1 MKTIV
6 TWNGGVR
13 LEERPEPT
21 VKEHP
26 KRVLVKVSYSS
37 ISAGTELG
45 LLANP
50 SVPNGFALGYSAA
63 GTVLEV
69 GSAVE
74 GLKPGDFVACYGGPY
89 VYHAELLSVP
99 EMLCVKLS
107 GPESMPTAA
116 FVGLGSVAVHST
128 RRLARQ
134 FGETVWVAGLGVLG
148 QLIAQ
153 LGTRANYR
161 VFATDMKDER
171 LQLAADCGINDVC
184 RADDPQLAER
194 IAAYTDGHGFDS
206 IALCAHATASALVES
221 HMQHLAFRG
230 TFALVG
236 NVPIQFSRDLFFAKE
251 ADFVIARAAGPG
263 RYDRQYEEEC
273 IDYPKSYVR
282 WTEGRNMQEF
292 VRNVEN
298 GSLHIRKMLTHEF
311 ALDDVVEAYEL
322 LKREASS
329 ALGVLIRYD
338 QSPHTPLNL

>member
-6 TWNGGVR
+6 TCQGKVR
-13 LEERPEPT
+13 LEDRPEPS

-26 KRVLVKVSYSS
+26 KRVLVKVIYSS
-37 ISAGTELG
+37 ISPGTELG

-50 SVPNGFALGYSAA
+50 AIPDGFALGYSAA

-89 VYHAELLSVP
+89 VYHAEVLSVP
-99 EMLCVKLS
+99 EMLCAKLS
-107 GPESMPTAA
+107 GPESMPTAS

-148 QLIAQ
+148 LLIAQ
-153 LGTRANYR
+153 LGDRANYR

-171 LQLAADCGINDVC
+171 LQLAAACGISDVH
-184 RADDPQLAER
+184 RADDPLLAER
-194 IAAYTDGHGFDS
+194 IAAYTEGHGFDS
-206 IALCAHATASALVES
+206 IALCAHATSSQLIES
-221 HMQHLAFRG
+221 CMQHLAFRG
-230 TFALVG
+230 TFALIG

-251 ADFVIARAAGPG
+251 ADFVIARGGGPG
-263 RYDRQYEEEC
+263 RYDRQYEEEGL
-273 IDYPKSYVR
+273 DYPKSYVR

-298 GSLHIRKMLTHEF
+298 GRLAIRPMITHEF
-311 ALDDVVEAYEL
+311 ALDDAVEAYEV

-338 QSPHTPLNL
+338 S